1 MAKISTCPN
10 YTSAIVVVH
19 GESEYIIAR
28 HIKSSL
34 KLKLHI
40 HKGTTSIQI
49 NGLLKELNTYFED
62 ISQLKKNPKL
72 FLDITKNTINNFK
85 IFTIMDTDDCSE
97 ETKEK
102 YIDGSL
108 FSKYELK
115 DYVVPIYL
123 TPDLEH
129 VLYNSKLIPKIYND
143 SEKVKEYGKLFP
155 ISNVPIG
162 SSQLPMDNM
171 KATHS
176 LLINNKKTNLDLF
189 IQYCIKQAEMK
200 RVGRSF

>member
-1 MAKISTCPN
+1 MAKISTSPN

-19 GESEYIIAR
+19 GESEHIIAR
-28 HIKSSL
+28 HIQSSL
-34 KLKLHI
+34 RLNLHI

-49 NGLLKELNTYFED
+49 NGLLKELNTYFKD
-62 ISQLKKNPKL
+62 ISQLQKNPNL
-72 FLDITKNTINNFK
+72 FLDITKDTINNFK

-97 ETKEK
+97 GTKEK
-102 YIDGSL
+102 YIHGSL
-108 FSKYELK
+108 FSKYALK
-115 DYVVPIYL
+115 DYVVSIYS

-129 VLYNSKLIPKIYND
+129 ALYDSKLIPKIYND

-162 SSQLPMDNM
+162 QSQLPMDNM
-171 KATHS
+171 RATHS
-176 LLINNKKTNLDLF
+176 LLVNNKKTNLEVF
-189 IQYCIKQAEMK
+189 VQYCIEQAEMR

>member
-19 GESEYIIAR
+19 GESEHIIAR

-34 KLKLHI
+34 RLNLHI

-49 NGLLKELNTYFED
+49 NGLLKELNIYFKD
-62 ISQLKKNPKL
+62 LSQLKKNSKI
-72 FLDITKNTINNFK
+72 FLDITKGNINNFK
-85 IFTIMDTDDCSE
+85 IFTLMDTDDCSDE
-97 ETKEK
+97 IKEK
-102 YIDGSL
+102 YINGSL
-108 FSKYELK
+108 FSNYALK
-115 DYVVPIYL
+115 DYVIPIYS

-162 SSQLPMDNM
+162 QSQLPMDNM
-171 KATHS
+171 KATYS
-176 LLINNKKTNLDLF
+176 LLTNNKKTNLDVF
-189 IQYCIKQAEMK
+189 IQYCIKHAEMR
-200 RVGRSF
+200 RVERRL